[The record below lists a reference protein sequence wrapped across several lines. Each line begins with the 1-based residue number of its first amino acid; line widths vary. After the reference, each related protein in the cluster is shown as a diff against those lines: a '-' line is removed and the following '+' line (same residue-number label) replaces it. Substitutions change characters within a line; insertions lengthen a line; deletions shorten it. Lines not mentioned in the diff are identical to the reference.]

1 MGEAEAPAPPPAVP
15 QNPIKIFI
23 SGNSGNKEV
32 RSSQGFI
39 GGLIRVYWGGILGG
53 CLPAHS
59 HTPGT
64 RPKTFPHFPPTLP
77 VNIPTVICFL

>member
-32 RSSQGFI
+32 MFKTHRVSSVYV
-39 GGLIRVYWGGILGG
+39 GGW
-53 CLPAHS
+53 
-59 HTPGT
+59 
-64 RPKTFPHFPPTLP
+64 
-77 VNIPTVICFL
+77 

>member
-39 GGLIRVYWGGILGG
+39 GGLIRV
-53 CLPAHS
+53 
-59 HTPGT
+59 
-64 RPKTFPHFPPTLP
+64 
-77 VNIPTVICFL
+77 